1 MTERL
6 KRRLLSL
13 GTFLSVCGCAHNVGQ
28 PQRTERSSKLELD
41 AHPIGKRPRRAIATT
56 IHPHGARSSY
66 FIAPKLNTCVAASRW
81 IFNTSKESGGEY
93 RLMDYLTKQYI
104 FVADLGKD
112 PQAEQKW
119 KGRIEELGGGKLN
132 Y

>member
-1 MTERL
+1 M
-6 KRRLLSL
+6 
-13 GTFLSVCGCAHNVGQ
+13 
-28 PQRTERSSKLELD
+28 
-41 AHPIGKRPRRAIATT
+41 I
-56 IHPHGARSSY
+56 
-66 FIAPKLNTCVAASRW
+66 LNTCVAASRW